1 MEKKARIQKR
11 LLLKFINK
19 NRINV
24 LPVVLFAA
32 QMVLAQTTMLQ
43 LEWDVNPEADM
54 YQYRI
59 YKGTAPHPE
68 SLTSS
73 VNHPTTTY
81 NDQQAEK
88 GVLYYYRIRAVD
100 FSLNASAYSD
110 EISAAIPKI
119 SNFPGSDVLP
129 ADTII
134 VLPLNDYVYDPDH
147 SDSQLTWTV
156 SGNNRLQVSINA
168 STHLASITTPA
179 DWDGQ
184 ETLVFTSADPDNLSD
199 AASYRISSS
208 AAQES
213 APQFSA
219 IPEQQ
224 TDEDSALE
232 LNLLD
237 YVTDNDSQD
246 SDLIFTADPGAHL
259 SAALNGAVLTITPE
273 ANYYGSSG
281 VQVTVTDET
290 GLSDQTWIDVRV
302 NAVND
307 APVILSLPKETM
319 PQDSVIVVD
328 LSQRADDIDNS
339 NSSLSWGFGNYYH
352 VSLSYDNNSKQ
363 LTITSGTD
371 WSGFEYIQ
379 ATVKDPD
386 GASSMDTLLVR
397 VTDISFPPE
406 ISNFPEVQ
414 FDEDGSVVLHLNAYV
429 SDKDTPDENLFWQA
443 TGNIHTLISIDHNQ
457 NTATFSAVPDWFG
470 SEQFTMTVSDPG
482 QNSSSVL
489 VTVTVVAV
497 NDAPVVSGLPNI
509 DLSVDKVRVLALNQY
524 VTDVDDDAADLSWT
538 WNGNRDVQ
546 VSISGNNEATIS
558 VAESWEG
565 LEDIHF
571 FVQDKASGRDTSS
584 LSVFSQDPAKAPQ
597 ISPIGDLEIL
607 EDASG
612 QIDMQQYVSDPDNS
626 IDELSLTFSGDV
638 HLQLTYN
645 QSDYTL
651 LITPN
656 ADWNGSG
663 KVFVKAEDP
672 GKRIAFDTLNVLVEA
687 VNDAPR
693 ISQIPA
699 LILIGSQA
707 YTLDLKDFIN
717 EPDGYSDLKTVE
729 LLSGGNSFIG
739 WYLDSDNLQ
748 VTFFTPADYTGHE
761 TYFLR
766 IADYAGLQ
774 ATVAFTVQILRDN
787 VTGGG
792 ASVAYFGSQT
802 QVRIEWQSFTKS
814 VDYIDF
820 GLNQSYGRKTEADAD
835 FAWNHTALLREL
847 EENTIYHYRIV
858 SKNENEKL
866 SFSPDSTFTT
876 GSASDKVNVFPVP
889 YCSAQNSAGIQ
900 FTNIPEDG
908 QVLIYTLGGDLLYKH
923 NYSGTYTWWN
933 VKNQAGKR
941 AASGIYLYVIKNSA
955 QKKKASGKLIIIN

>member
-1 MEKKARIQKR
+1 M
-11 LLLKFINK
+11 
-19 NRINV
+19 
-24 LPVVLFAA
+24 VLFAV
-32 QMVLAQTTMLQ
+32 QMVLAQTDA
-43 LEWDVNPEADM
+43 LELVWNANSETDM

-68 SLTSS
+68 EMTST

-81 NDQQAEK
+81 EDQQAAK
-88 GVLYYYRIRAVD
+88 GILYYYRIKAVD
-100 FSLNASAYSD
+100 FSLNLSAYSD

-119 SNFPGSDVLP
+119 SNFPNSDVLP
-129 ADTII
+129 ADTTI
-134 VLPLNDYVYDPDH
+134 VLSLNEYVYDPDH
-147 SDSQLTWTV
+147 TDAQLTWTV

-168 STHLASITTPA
+168 STHVASITTPA
-179 DWDGQ
+179 DWNGQ

-199 AASYRISSS
+199 AASYHISSS

-224 TDEDSALE
+224 TDEDTTLE
-232 LNLLD
+232 FNLLD

-246 SDLIFTADPGAHL
+246 SDLIFTADPGVHL
-259 SAALNGAVLTITPE
+259 SVSLNGAVLTITPE
-273 ANYYGSSG
+273 ANYNGSSG

-307 APVILSLPKETM
+307 APVILSLPEETM
-319 PQDSVIVVD
+319 PQDSVLVVD

-339 NSSLSWGFGNYYH
+339 NSSLSWEFSNANH

-386 GASSMDTLLVR
+386 GAGSMDTLLVR
-397 VTDISFPPE
+397 VTDTSFSPE

-414 FDEDGSVVLHLNAYV
+414 FDEDGFIVLHLNDYV

-443 TGNIHTLISIDHNQ
+443 TGNIHTLITIDHNQ
-457 NTATFSAVPDWFG
+457 NTAEFSAAPDWFG
-470 SEQFTMTVSDPG
+470 SEQLTITVSDPD
-482 QNSSSVL
+482 QNSSSIL
-489 VTVTVVAV
+489 LTVTVAAV
-497 NDAPVVSGLPNI
+497 NDAPVISGLPNI
-509 DLSVDKVRVLALNQY
+509 DLSLDKVRVLALNQY
-524 VTDVDDDAADLSWT
+524 VTDIDDDVADLSWT

-546 VSISGNNEATIS
+546 VNISGNNEATIS
-558 VAESWEG
+558 ATENWEG

-571 FVQDKASGRDTSS
+571 FVQDNASGRDTSS

-597 ISPIGDLEIL
+597 ISPIGDLGML

-612 QIDMQQYVSDPDNS
+612 QIDMQLYVSDPDNS
-626 IDELSLTFSGDV
+626 IEELNLTFSGEE
-638 HLQLTYN
+638 HLQLAYN
-645 QSDYTL
+645 QNDYIL
-651 LITPN
+651 LITPD

-663 KVFVKAEDP
+663 KVFIKVEDP
-672 GKRIAFDTLNVLVEA
+672 GKHVAFDTLNVNVEA
-687 VNDAPR
+687 VNDAPQ
-693 ISQIPA
+693 ITQIPA
-699 LILIGSQA
+699 LVITGSQA
-707 YTLDLKDFIN
+707 YTLDLKDFIS
-717 EPDGYSDLKTVE
+717 EPDGYSDLKTIE
-729 LLSGGNSFIG
+729 LLGGGNSFIG
-739 WYLDSDNLQ
+739 WYLDKDNLQ

-774 ATVAFTVQILRDN
+774 AAVAFTVQVLRDN
-787 VTGGG
+787 VTGG
-792 ASVAYFGSQT
+792 ASIAYFGSQT
-802 QVRIEWQSFTKS
+802 QVRIEWQSFVKS

-820 GLNQSYGRKTEADAD
+820 GLNQSYGRKTEADED
-835 FAWNHTALLREL
+835 FSWNHSALLREL
-847 EENTIYHYRIV
+847 EENTTYHYRIV

-876 GSASDKVNVFPVP
+876 GNASDKVNVFPIP
-889 YCSAQNSAGIQ
+889 YRSAQNSSGIQ
-900 FTNIPEDG
+900 FTNIPENG
-908 QVLIYTLGGDLLYKH
+908 RLFIYTLGGDLLYKQDY
-923 NYSGTYTWWN
+923 NGTYASWN
-933 VKNQAGKR
+933 VKNEAGKR
-941 AASGIYLYVIKNSA
+941 AASGIYLYVIKDNA
-955 QKKKASGKLIIIN
+955 QKKKASGKIIVIN